1 MCAAASLARRAA
13 HGVRLSERG
22 WFGVA
27 EDVGECCVLCVVHD
41 CVNQCVYIHIVGSWN
56 DPCLALSPSLQRRNA
71 YEPDTPSA
79 IAARAYEFFVNLLFF
94 PFFRYLFIKT

>member
-1 MCAAASLARRAA
+1 MLRRRWRDEQRMVYVCPNAAGLVWPRTLVS
-13 HGVRLSERG
+13 V
-22 WFGVA
+22 V
-27 EDVGECCVLCVVHD
+27 CCVLFAIVLISV
-41 CVNQCVYIHIVGSWN
+41 IVGSWN

-94 PFFRYLFIKT
+94 SRFLVILFIKT